1 MPFRSFFYIR
11 FLLIFIVLG
20 DKVGDLGDHNRA
32 PL

>member
-1 MPFRSFFYIR
+1 MPFRSFFYIQ

-20 DKVGDLGDHNRA
+20 DKVGDLGDYNRA